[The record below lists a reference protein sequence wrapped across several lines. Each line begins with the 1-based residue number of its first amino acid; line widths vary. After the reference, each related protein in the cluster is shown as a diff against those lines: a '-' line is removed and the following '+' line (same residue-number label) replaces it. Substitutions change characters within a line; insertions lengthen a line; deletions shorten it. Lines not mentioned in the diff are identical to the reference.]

1 MVVNRKSTRKHTRF
15 VVMCLSLL
23 LTSQK
28 SGFESHGEK
37 LKLEPVLGSRM
48 RWVSVQLFQELSGLH
63 NMATRMH
70 ANQLQRNLVKMA
82 KPPALN
88 N

>member
-1 MVVNRKSTRKHTRF
+1 MNVNRKQTRKHTGL
-15 VVMCLSLL
+15 VVMCLSFL

-28 SGFESHGEK
+28 YGFESHSQK
-37 LKLEPVLGSRM
+37 LKLEMVSGARI
-48 RWVSVQLFQELSGLH
+48 RWVSVQLFEGLSGLH
-63 NMATRMH
+63 NMASPMH
-70 ANQLQRNLVKMA
+70 VNQLQRNLVKMA